1 MAEEILYAVLPCYN
15 EGRNIVNLV
24 KEWEK
29 LRSSLEKEN
38 ILLQI
43 VIVNDGSDNN
53 TYESVNFLEKSYENV
68 KVVHHQVNMGLG
80 AAINTGINYCL
91 TQREEGY
98 ICIMDGDNTHPPEY
112 IFSMVNKLKVKKVD
126 CVVASRYRKGARV
139 EGLSLYR
146 KFLSLGARALYTIR
160 YRIPGEEG
168 LLRDYTCGYRLYKV
182 NMLKNLAQ
190 SYANNLITENGF
202 TCMAELLVKI
212 SKAGYKIAEVP
223 FNLKYNLKEGQSQMK
238 VLKTINRSLYLM
250 MKL

>member
-24 KEWEK
+24 KEWERLKGK
-29 LRSSLEKEN
+29 LGEESIK
-38 ILLQI
+38 LQI
-43 VIVNDGSDNN
+43 VIVNDGSDNK
-53 TYESVNFLEKSYENV
+53 TFESVNLLERSYDDV
-68 KVVHHQVNMGLG
+68 KVVHHQINMGLG

-91 TQREEGY
+91 SQKVDEY

-112 IFSMVNKLKVKKVD
+112 VFSMINKLKDKKVD
-126 CVVASRYRKGARV
+126 CVVASRYRKGAKV
-139 EGLSLYR
+139 EGLSFYR
-146 KFLSLGARALYTIR
+146 KLLSLGARALYTIR

-168 LLRDYTCGYRLYKV
+168 LLRDYTCGYRLYRV
-182 NMLKNLAQ
+182 DMLKNLAKV
-190 SYANNLITENGF
+190 YDNKLITENGF
-202 TCMAELLVKI
+202 TCMTELLVKI
-212 SKAGYKIAEVP
+212 SKANYKIAEVP